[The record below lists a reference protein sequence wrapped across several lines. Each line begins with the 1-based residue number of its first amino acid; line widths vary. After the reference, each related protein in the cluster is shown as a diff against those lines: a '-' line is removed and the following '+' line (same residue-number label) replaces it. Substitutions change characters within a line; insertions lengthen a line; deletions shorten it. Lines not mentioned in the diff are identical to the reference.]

1 MNPKILS
8 VDDSSLVRRAVARA
22 FARFECTIIEAENGE
37 LGLQQVREHRPDLV
51 VLDYNMP
58 VMDGVEMLKQ
68 LRADDA
74 LKGTKVI
81 MLTANS
87 NPETVTAVARLGVRE
102 YITKPFQEEQLLSKA
117 NRLVALVPKAAT

>member
-1 MNPKILS
+1 MNPTILS

-37 LGLQQVREHRPDLV
+37 VGLQQVREHRPDLV

-58 VMDGVEMLKQ
+58 VMDGVEMLKH
-68 LRADDA
+68 LRADVA

-102 YITKPFQEEQLLSKA
+102 YITKPFQEDQLLSKA
-117 NRLVALVPKAAT
+117 TRLVALVPRAAT

>member
-37 LGLQQVREHRPDLV
+37 VGLQQVREHRPDLV

-102 YITKPFQEEQLLSKA
+102 YITKPFQEDQLLSKA
-117 NRLVALVPKAAT
+117 IRLVALVPRAAT

>member
-1 MNPKILS
+1 MNPTILS

-58 VMDGVEMLKQ
+58 VMDGVEMLKH
-68 LRADDA
+68 LRADVA

-87 NPETVTAVARLGVRE
+87 NPETVTAVARLVSTLAIRDCR
-102 YITKPFQEEQLLSKA
+102 SKCLGD
-117 NRLVALVPKAAT
+117 NYK

>member
-1 MNPKILS
+1 M
-8 VDDSSLVRRAVARA
+8 D
-22 FARFECTIIEAENGE
+22 C
-37 LGLQQVREHRPDLV
+37 
-51 VLDYNMP
+51 NMP

-68 LRADDA
+68 LRADES

-102 YITKPFQEEQLLSKA
+102 YITKPFQEDQLLAKA
-117 NRLVALVPKAAT
+117 ARLVALVPKATE

>member
-1 MNPKILS
+1 MNPTILS

-102 YITKPFQEEQLLSKA
+102 YITKPFQEDQLVSKA
-117 NRLVALVPKAAT
+117 NRLVALVPRAAT

>member
-1 MNPKILS
+1 MNPTILS
-8 VDDSSLVRRAVARA
+8 VDDSSLVRRAVSRA
-22 FARFECTIIEAENGE
+22 FARFECTVIEAENGE
-37 LGLQQVREHRPDLV
+37 VGLQQTRDHRPDLI

-68 LRADDA
+68 LRADDG
-74 LKGTKVI
+74 LKATKVI

-102 YITKPFQEEQLLSKA
+102 YITKPFQEDQLLAKA
-117 NRLVALVPKAAT
+117 ARLVALVPKAAA

>member
-1 MNPKILS
+1 MIPTILS
-8 VDDSSLVRRAVARA
+8 VDDSSLVRRAVART
-22 FARFECTIIEAENGE
+22 FARFACTIIEAENGE
-37 LGLQQVREHRPDLV
+37 LGLQQVREHRPDLI

-117 NRLVALVPKAAT
+117 ARLVALVPRAAT